1 MTRSRW
7 DSFLSPRAS
16 VPVSI
21 SAPPSPS
28 PDSGADHQT
37 AIRVIVLATL
47 VQMLRSRRFYE
58 RAAVA
63 AIVLAA
69 WADLNRESGARAF
82 AGLVT
87 WAKRQDERRERK
99 VKAALTEHKVT
110 AVRS

>member
-7 DSFLSPRAS
+7 VSFLPPRAP
-16 VPVSI
+16 VPESI
-21 SAPPSPS
+21 GGPPSPS
-28 PDSGADHQT
+28 PDSSADHQT

-69 WADLNRESGARAF
+69 LADLNRESGAKAL
-82 AGLVT
+82 AGLVA
-87 WAKRQDERRERK
+87 WAKRQDERLESK